1 MNMLLLRAHPE
12 WNERAVQWFH
22 EKWRVPAEAYRESIL
37 ACQQPGCVVP
47 QWYLVLDDSG
57 EIAAGIG
64 VIENDFHKRRD
75 LSPNVCAVYVEPAH
89 RGQGIARFMLDFVCR
104 DLAAFGEKQYTCS
117 PTTPAFTK
125 NAAGRSC
132 AWPRKTAVGLQG
144 YIRRCWDNFQARRS
158 APFLL
163 RRPQERRCRCSSAVP
178 RRCRQK
184 CRFVV

>member
-104 DLAAFGEKQYTCS
+104 DLAAFGVKTVYLLTDHTGFYEKCGWS
-117 PTTPAFTK
+117 FLCMAEEDGGGFTRVYQK
-125 NAAGRSC
+125 
-132 AWPRKTAVGLQG
+132 V
-144 YIRRCWDNFQARRS
+144 
-158 APFLL
+158 L
-163 RRPQERRCRCSSAVP
+163 R
-178 RRCRQK
+178 
-184 CRFVV
+184 

>member
-89 RGQGIARFMLDFVCR
+89 RGHGIARVYARFCL
-104 DLAAFGEKQYTCS
+104 
-117 PTTPAFTK
+117 
-125 NAAGRSC
+125 
-132 AWPRKTAVGLQG
+132 PRPRR
-144 YIRRCWDNFQARRS
+144 IRRKNSIPSHRPHR
-158 APFLL
+158 LL
-163 RRPQERRCRCSSAVP
+163 RKMRLVVPVHGRGRRRWVYKGISEGAGIIF
-178 RRCRQK
+178 RRAGARLFC
-184 CRFVV
+184 CAPPTGTSLPVLISGA